1 MAIGNIPP
9 QKFISSPVNF
19 NSIINPK
26 MFLKQWFLATSS
38 FATSLLPP
46 HTHTHLETFLIVLTE
61 RKSLLLASSGWG
73 GVAEMLLNVVW
84 CMGQP
89 PATPGR
95 LRMIQLEMP
104 IVPGLK
110 KSPWRKEFPD
120 LWILFTSSEKPASDK
135 TKGRGDFFLL
145 TQTGLQRPP
154 LPGIPDKT
162 PTLGRNF
169 QRPQF
174 SCTWWNSTRM
184 LVSSFS
190 FTFHDAS
197 NYLVDGDENELK
209 SLSRAIWKTIS
220 RWEG

>member
-9 QKFISSPVNF
+9 QKFISSPVNL

-38 FATSLLPP
+38 FVLLSLLPP
-46 HTHTHLETFLIVLTE
+46 HTHTSGDISNCLNWEE
-61 RKSLLLASSGWG
+61 SLLLASSGWG

-104 IVPGLK
+104 TVPGLK

-120 LWILFTSSEKPASDK
+120 LWILFTSSEKPASGQ
-135 TKGRGDFFLL
+135 TKGRGDFFPLDSNR
-145 TQTGLQRPP
+145 TQRPP
-154 LPGIPDKT
+154 
-162 PTLGRNF
+162 
-169 QRPQF
+169 
-174 SCTWWNSTRM
+174 
-184 LVSSFS
+184 
-190 FTFHDAS
+190 AS
-197 NYLVDGDENELK
+197 WY
-209 SLSRAIWKTIS
+209 SW
-220 RWEG
+220 